1 MAAKRVFIGDMGN
14 YFATENQSEAQLDQ
28 PAVPARRVEDIRQS
42 VCTPSSRKRKHEADE
57 IEAEN
62 CSNDS
67 QTATLERYQHLISF
81 GNYFSQVYCVKIV

>member
-1 MAAKRVFIGDMGN
+1 MTTKRVFIGVMGN

-28 PAVPARRVEDIRQS
+28 PAAPARRVEDIRQP
-42 VCTPSSRKRKHEADE
+42 VCTPSSSRKRKHEADE

-67 QTATLERYQHLISF
+67 QTATFERYQ
-81 GNYFSQVYCVKIV
+81 Y